1 MQVISIEGNEAVIF
15 GLNNKVKPLDNVK
28 VRQAI
33 ACAAPIDAIIET
45 VYLKD
50 PDVRLLKGVTPEN
63 YSAAIDY
70 WPYYP
75 TNLEKAKA
83 LLKEAGQGPF
93 SFKLAQNVSR
103 PEHEQVAIQIQPNL
117 RSST

>member
-1 MQVISIEGNEAVIF
+1 M
-15 GLNNKVKPLDNVK
+15 
-28 VRQAI
+28 
-33 ACAAPIDAIIET
+33 
-45 VYLKD
+45 
-50 PDVRLLKGVTPEN
+50 TPEN
-63 YSAAIDY
+63 YPAAIDY

-103 PEHEQVAIQIQPNL
+103 PENEQIAIQIQTQLAKLDIDVQIEKLTPAKYQEQ
-117 RSST
+117 